1 MRNAEERPAA
11 HADRLVRTPRIP
23 IWIAGCIAALIL
35 ALPGSSPGI
44 TDPAKEVIDCLRAE
58 YGDLAG
64 FSVAYEREIV
74 SSSMALLGG
83 PAAGDHASGCI
94 YFRPPHY
101 LKIAQK
107 APKPETVVTNGETL
121 WWYLPHKQE
130 VHRYRSE
137 DVGRELSVLADVFR
151 GLKEVSESFEFL
163 WEGHD
168 ENGDRRIRLV
178 PDPPWAETDHISLS
192 VTPACRLR
200 VVEIHNTV
208 GNVTRFILGPL
219 EPRETFEEGFFTF
232 SVPEGVRVLD
242 ESP

>member
-1 MRNAEERPAA
+1 MKRRQRRQATREDRHGIISRVPLWLAACVAVLIAVLPA
-11 HADRLVRTPRIP
+11 
-23 IWIAGCIAALIL
+23 
-35 ALPGSSPGI
+35 SSPAI
-44 TDPAKEVIDCLRAE
+44 TDPAKEVIHCLRAE

-64 FSVAYEREIV
+64 FSVSYEREIR

-83 PAAGDHASGCI
+83 PATGDHASGRI
-94 YFRPPHY
+94 HFRPPHF
-101 LKIAQK
+101 LKIAQE

-121 WWYLPHKQE
+121 WWYIPHKQE
-130 VHRYRSE
+130 AHRYRSE
-137 DVGRELSVLADVFR
+137 DVGRELRVLADVFR
-151 GLKEVSESFEFL
+151 GLKEVSEDFEIL
-163 WEGHD
+163 WEGHA

-178 PDPPWAETDHISLS
+178 PDPPWAETDHIRLA

-208 GNVTRFILGPL
+208 GNVTRFTLGPL
-219 EPRETFEEGFFTF
+219 EPQDAFEEGFFTF